1 MPNPLSKIFS
11 KILTKEGEKI
21 VEKETA
27 KVAEEVIEKS
37 AEKTAEKVAEKA
49 AKEAAEKVTKETVQ
63 KAAEKAAKE
72 AAEKAAS
79 KVVNSAAK
87 GSGTGWSNFGNVIW
101 KGGEKSLGVAKN
113 IAMHPWQAI
122 KTGAVLTSGWNL
134 VFHNKPIFD
143 SVRDYG
149 GWLVGAFAGN
159 DRKAT
164 YLNTL
169 NDVENRITH
178 VGDKIRS
185 TTNDIADATHESIQT
200 LKGVGNNVVDS
211 AVDTA
216 STVSNGNSINMFGGF
231 LNNVSKGNV
240 SGLGVAGLLLSA
252 YMMFGRTGILG
263 KIGGLLLG
271 LLMVGANSAPTLNQA
286 PAVQE
291 SQSQDVGRGMH
302 I

>member
-11 KILTKEGEKI
+11 KILTKESEKI

-185 TTNDIADATHESIQT
+185 TTNDIAEATNESIQT

>member
-185 TTNDIADATHESIQT
+185 TTNDIAEATNESIQT